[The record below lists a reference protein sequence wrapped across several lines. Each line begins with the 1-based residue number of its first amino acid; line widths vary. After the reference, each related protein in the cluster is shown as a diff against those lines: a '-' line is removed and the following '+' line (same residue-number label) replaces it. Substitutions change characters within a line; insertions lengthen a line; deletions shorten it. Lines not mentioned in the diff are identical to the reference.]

1 MPVYDYQCPEC
12 GVFAAFRPMSAF
24 RTPCACPDCGG
35 ESRRVFLTM
44 PAVAGMDAGKRTAM
58 ATNERASHEPRR
70 SGAGG
75 AHGSGCSCCS
85 GAAKKAGT
93 GAQASGGMK
102 GFAKARPW
110 MISH

>member
-44 PAVAGMDAGKRTAM
+44 PAVAGMDASKRTAM
-58 ATNERASHEPRR
+58 ATNERSSHEPRR
-70 SGAGG
+70 SSAGS
-75 AHGSGCSCCS
+75 HGSGCSCCS
-85 GAAKKAGT
+85 GATKKAGT
-93 GAQASGGMK
+93 SAQASGGMK